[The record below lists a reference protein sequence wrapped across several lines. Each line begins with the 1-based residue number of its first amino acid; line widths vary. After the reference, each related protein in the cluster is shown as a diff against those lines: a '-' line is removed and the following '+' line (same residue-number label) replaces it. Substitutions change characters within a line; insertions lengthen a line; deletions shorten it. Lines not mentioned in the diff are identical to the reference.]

1 MSRGPTDPNFF
12 SSARSF
18 PTTVGD
24 HVRPGE
30 VNGYYVDLRFKAAVP
45 HWPPEWLPQR
55 ERQMH
60 VATAQWAL
68 GCYERFLHGDGEEW
82 LAAAVAAGDYLLS
95 DQRRGGPGDGAW
107 LHQLEMPHTYLI
119 DPPWISAMAQG
130 EGASLLVRLYRET
143 GEERYADAAA
153 RALKPLAT
161 PTAEGGVLVR
171 LPDGGPFYEEYP
183 TNPPSYVLNGGIFA
197 IWGLL
202 DVGVALG
209 RDDLVGEFDA
219 SVDALARNIDRWD
232 TGYWSLY
239 DLFPQPL
246 VRNVA
251 SSAYHALHVTQ
262 LRGMQ
267 LIAPRAELAEAA
279 DRFESY
285 RSQRLNAA
293 RAFAVKSAFR
303 VLIPRNRLLA
313 HRLPWGSSRRTLG
326 IKRRRM
332 AHTLV
337 LCYHAISHSWP
348 SALAIAPDRLRD
360 QVQHLLA
367 GGLVPATLADVVTGK
382 VSGRALVVT
391 FDDGFRSVFTEA
403 LPVLSALGVPATV
416 FVPTGY
422 VGSSEPMAWPGIDQW
437 RATEHAD
444 ELLPMDWDQLR
455 ELRDAGWEIGSHS
468 QTHPRLTDLDDERL
482 AAELSSS
489 REACEEALGES
500 CLTLAYPYGTHDE
513 RVRAAARDAGYRVA
527 AGMRPGAGDPFCWP
541 RIGVYPADQPWRFR
555 VKTSSSVRRLRSSR
569 LGQLLESPRRARA
582 RPAS

>member
-1 MSRGPTDPNFF
+1 
-12 SSARSF
+12 
-18 PTTVGD
+18 
-24 HVRPGE
+24 
-30 VNGYYVDLRFKAAVP
+30 
-45 HWPPEWLPQR
+45 
-55 ERQMH
+55 MH

-82 LAAAVAAGDYLLS
+82 LAAAIAAGDYLVS
-95 DQRRGGPGDGAW
+95 DQRRGGRDDGAW
-107 LHQLEMPHTYLI
+107 LHQLEMPHTYPI

-130 EGASLLVRLYRET
+130 EGASLLARLYLRT
-143 GEERYADAAA
+143 GEERYAEAAA
-153 RALKPLAT
+153 RALKPLAI

-202 DVGVALG
+202 DVGLALG

-279 DRFESY
+279 DRFEAY
-285 RSQRLNAA
+285 RAQRRNAA

-303 VLIPRNRLLA
+303 ILIPRNRLLA
-313 HRLPWGSSRRTLG
+313 HRLPWGSSRRALRV
-326 IKRRRM
+326 KRQQM

-348 SALAIAPDRLRD
+348 STLAVAPDRLRE
-360 QVQHLLA
+360 QVQYLLDS
-367 GGLVPATLADVVTGK
+367 GFVPATLADVATGK

-391 FDDGFRSVFTEA
+391 FDDGFRSVFTGA
-403 LPVLSALGVPATV
+403 LPVLSALGVPATA

-422 VGSSEPMAWPGIDQW
+422 VGRSEPMAWPGIDQW
-437 RATEHAD
+437 LASEYAD
-444 ELLPMDWDQLR
+444 ELLPMDWQQLR
-455 ELRDAGWEIGSHS
+455 ELRDAGWEVGSHS
-468 QTHPRLTDLDDERL
+468 QSHPRLIELDDERL
-482 AAELSSS
+482 ATELSSS
-489 REACEEALGES
+489 RAACEEALGEP
-500 CLTLAYPYGTHDE
+500 CLTLAYPYGIHDE
-513 RVRAAARDAGYRVA
+513 RVRAAAQSAGYLA
-527 AGMRPGAGDPFCWP
+527 AVGMRPGVGDPFCWP
-541 RIGVYPADQPWRFR
+541 RVGVYSGDQPWRFR
-555 VKTSSSVRRLRSSR
+555 LKTSSSVRRIRSSR
-569 LGQLLESPRRARA
+569 LGQVLESPRRARA